1 MDVSTRSRLT
11 DGLFLALSLLGPG
24 AITVLLAWRGG
35 HERDYVFIYLG
46 WVAILG
52 IFRGLGP
59 ALISALVSFLLV
71 DYFQVPPVH
80 TLTMASEE
88 DIVNVLVF
96 LATAGIVGALASRR
110 RRAQF
115 AAEAMAR
122 QLNQVNAE
130 LVHLNKQQA
139 EAAQA
144 ALRLAVS
151 EEQVRSLRETDR
163 LRRELLANVS
173 HELRTPLATILSET
187 TDPAATGSS
196 ASDRA
201 RLSTIASEARRLQR
215 LVDDILVMARIEGGA
230 LDLELE
236 PVRLADAFASAAER
250 LHRSSPD
257 RDVTWNEE
265 AARIDVLADW
275 DRLGQILDNLLGN
288 ADRFGP
294 PRTPIE
300 CTAEEDGPG
309 LVAVRI
315 HDHGPGVPPD
325 LRDRIFERFVRGE
338 TEADRNGRSGGGLG
352 LAIVKG
358 LVEAHAGTVACE
370 NGAEGATFLITL
382 PRAEESDEPD
392 PADRG

>member
-11 DGLFLALSLLGPG
+11 DGLFLVLSLLGPG
-24 AITVLLAWRGG
+24 AITILLVWKGG
-35 HERDYVFIYLG
+35 HARDYVFIYLG
-46 WVAILG
+46 WVAVLG
-52 IFRGLGP
+52 IFGGLWP
-59 ALISALVSFLLV
+59 ALLSALVSFILV

-80 TLTMASEE
+80 TLTIASEE

-130 LVHLNKQQA
+130 LIHLNKQQA

-151 EEQVRSLRETDR
+151 EEQVRSLRQADR

-196 ASDRA
+196 ASNRA

-215 LVDDILVMARIEGGA
+215 LVDDILDMARIEGGA

-236 PVRLADAFASAAER
+236 PVRLADAFASASER

-257 RDVTWNEE
+257 REVTWNED
-265 AARIDVLADW
+265 AAGIDVLADW

-294 PRTPIE
+294 PGTPIE
-300 CTAEEDGPG
+300 CSAEADGPG
-309 LVAVRI
+309 LVAVRV
-315 HDHGPGVPPD
+315 HDHGPGVAPE
-325 LRDRIFERFVRGE
+325 LRARIFERFVRGE
-338 TEADRNGRSGGGLG
+338 TQADRNGRSGGGLG

-358 LVEAHAGTVACE
+358 LVEAHAGTVVYE
-370 NGAEGATFLITL
+370 SGPEGATFLATL
-382 PRAEESDEPD
+382 PRPEESDEPD
-392 PADRG
+392 SADRG